1 MKLRDLQRQVGPA
14 RQQARLGMRCIGTG
28 QLVKRKRQQATVVA
42 VIQFAGADG
51 ADGLELGQG
60 RAVLCIKLVR
70 RR

>member
-1 MKLRDLQRQVGPA
+1 MKLRNLERQVGPT
-14 RQQARLGMRCIGTG
+14 RQQARLWVCGIGSG
-28 QLVKRKRQQATVVA
+28 QLVQGKGQQAAVIA
-42 VIQFAGADG
+42 VIQLTGADG